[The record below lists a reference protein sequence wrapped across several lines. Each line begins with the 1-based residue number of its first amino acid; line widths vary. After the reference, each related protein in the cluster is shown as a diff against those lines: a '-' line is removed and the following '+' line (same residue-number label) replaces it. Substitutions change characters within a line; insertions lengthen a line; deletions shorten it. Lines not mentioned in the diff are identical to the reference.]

1 MWSISVKLTPNH
13 LQGADNSPASFEKTL
28 STLSTKITQ
37 MTARLDSNRQQ
48 ARRFKALWTLYSIFI
63 YLLYS
68 VIDVLVLGWESW
80 GILEYGAVVGGPFV

>member
-1 MWSISVKLTPNH
+1 MWLISVKLTPNH